1 MTHGPEPGI
10 GGVSALATPPQ
21 APHNLMNRT
30 NCGYTASVADSE
42 TDLDTLIDSA
52 HRALERARRRVTAT
66 EALPLLIEAQQ
77 DLNRAVDEAMA
88 AAVLQ
93 EGASLRQ
100 AGQLAAL
107 SENAV
112 GPRLARTTRLRAYA
126 TPEGRVTRTSV
137 ERARYDAELGR
148 TAPAADTTTPP
159 LRFRRRRDT

>member
-1 MTHGPEPGI
+1 MAQDASDLI
-10 GGVSALATPPQ
+10 G
-21 APHNLMNRT
+21 
-30 NCGYTASVADSE
+30 
-42 TDLDTLIDSA
+42 LI
-52 HRALERARRRVTAT
+52 ERATRSLETARRCATAT
-66 EALPLLIEAQQ
+66 ESLPVLIEAQQ

-88 AAVLQ
+88 AAVLE

-100 AGQLAAL
+100 AGQLADL

-112 GPRLARTTRLRAYA
+112 GPRLARTARLRPYA

-148 TAPAADTTTPP
+148 VAPTPENPPAP

>member
-1 MTHGPEPGI
+1 M
-10 GGVSALATPPQ
+10 AQ
-21 APHNLMNRT
+21 NAP
-30 NCGYTASVADSE
+30 
-42 TDLDTLIDSA
+42 DLESLIESTT
-52 HRALERARRRVTAT
+52 RSLEAARRCATAT
-66 EALPLLIEAQQ
+66 EALPVLIEAQQ

-88 AAVLQ
+88 AAVLE

-100 AGQLAAL
+100 AGQLADL

-112 GPRLARTTRLRAYA
+112 GPRLARTARLSAYA

-148 TAPAADTTTPP
+148 PAPVPENPPTP

>member
-1 MTHGPEPGI
+1 MEAG
-10 GGVSALATPPQ
+10 TP
-21 APHNLMNRT
+21 HLLTIRT
-30 NCGYTASVADSE
+30 NCGYDRAVAQE
-42 TDLDTLIDSA
+42 TPDLEGLIDRTTRSLEDA
-52 HRALERARRRVTAT
+52 RTRATAT

-88 AAVLQ
+88 AAVLE

-148 TAPAADTTTPP
+148 PAPAPDTTTTP